1 MRVNRPSF
9 LCGITSSQDFSSAA
23 HGLTVPVNAG
33 EDKITKGYNSMD
45 AMGCMLLRECKDEVD
60 EVHTLL
66 DISAE
71 YTNTDEF
78 TPSHMNLTC

>member
-1 MRVNRPSF
+1 
-9 LCGITSSQDFSSAA
+9 
-23 HGLTVPVNAG
+23 
-33 EDKITKGYNSMD
+33 MD

-78 TPSHMNLTC
+78 TPIHMNLTC